1 MCYAMKI
8 LVNVKECVGLSFPC
22 RNPTPYCRPC
32 EAFTSDNDAMVEA
45 GSEFPAGG
53 KRKWGR
59 KPTKNEPVAQ
69 SVEHSTFNAG
79 VVGSSPTWLTKGL
92 NILPSPKTNV
102 SRHLKSMVALTEQ
115 EASVLYD
122 Y

>member
-1 MCYAMKI
+1 MG
-8 LVNVKECVGLSFPC
+8 KET
-22 RNPTPYCRPC
+22 NQ
-32 EAFTSDNDAMVEA
+32 
-45 GSEFPAGG
+45 
-53 KRKWGR
+53 
-59 KPTKNEPVAQ
+59 NEPVAQ
-69 SVEHSTFNAG
+69 SVEHVTFNHG
-79 VVGSSPTWLTKGL
+79 VGSSSLPWLTKGL

>member
-1 MCYAMKI
+1 MKENGE
-8 LVNVKECVGLSFPC
+8 VAPPGETEWC
-22 RNPTPYCRPC
+22 NPTPYCRPC

-69 SVEHSTFNAG
+69 SVEHVTFNHG
-79 VVGSSPTWLTKGL
+79 VGSSSLPWLTIYL
-92 NILPSPKTNV
+92 FS
-102 SRHLKSMVALTEQ
+102 
-115 EASVLYD
+115 SVGRAGHS
-122 Y
+122 